1 MLKPFEFLFILS
13 LALSSLSS
21 YAMGLALLLLV
32 LVGLWESVHAL
43 RSGQGLNAPVWVRI
57 WLGVS
62 LAVLLCKTVP
72 MIYWSDPWAERHGE
86 LRLFLGALGIYAVVA
101 SDLLK
106 QPRLLSPIAYAL
118 SLSSLIGLLWV
129 SVFGR
134 DAVATH
140 PIPWAGAMAMV
151 SAWLLALG
159 LKSEFTPLARRIWLI
174 GGLCAML
181 AVLSSRSRG
190 VFGIVVWWALI
201 SSHHLWRHYM
211 RSMGTPPFQSA
222 GLNSRSPI
230 VGAAVLIA
238 TCWALSYTPVLQRP
252 TEAVYEAIEQFEISK
267 ASPAAGANSSVGSR
281 IFMWQKS
288 ILAIQASPWIGY
300 GHIGRKQLLSQWADE
315 AHSTEIHQL
324 GHVHNEYLNQLIDH
338 GLWGLASQ
346 LCLLFGLMW
355 ICWRLFKAQ
364 EITAALALSGVTFVH
379 LTASFSNVNFAHN
392 YYTASLS
399 MLISLCLWI
408 PELRA
413 RPWRPFFHLKTANDP
428 KVLCE

>member
-1 MLKPFEFLFILS
+1 MLKTSEFLFILS

-21 YAMGLALLLLV
+21 YAMGLVWLLLV
-32 LVGLWESVHAL
+32 LVGLLASVYAL
-43 RSGQGLNAPVWVRI
+43 RSGQGLNAPSWVRI

-62 LAVLLCKTVP
+62 LAVLLFKTVP

-86 LRLFLGALGIYAVVA
+86 LRLFLGALGIYAMLG
-101 SDLLK
+101 SGLLER
-106 QPRLLSPIAYAL
+106 PRLLPHMAYAL
-118 SLSSLIGLLWV
+118 SLSSLMGLLWV
-129 SVFGR
+129 SIYGR
-134 DAVATH
+134 FAVPTH

-159 LKSEFTPLARRIWLI
+159 LKSDFAPLARRIWLS
-174 GGLCAML
+174 GGLFAML

-190 VFGIVVWWALI
+190 VFGIVIWWAVVCGY
-201 SSHHLWRHYM
+201 HLWRH
-211 RSMGTPPFQSA
+211 RVLQAGTPTLQGI
-222 GLNSRSPI
+222 GLRYRRPLVS
-230 VGAAVLIA
+230 AAVLVA

-267 ASPAAGANSSVGSR
+267 TSPAAGANSSVGSR

-288 ILAIQASPWIGY
+288 LLAIQASPWIGY
-300 GHIGRKQLLSQWADE
+300 GHDGRKQLLSQWADE
-315 AHSTEIHQL
+315 AQSTEIHQL

-346 LCLLFGLMW
+346 LCLLLGLMW
-355 ICWRLFKAQ
+355 VCWALFKAQ

-399 MLISLCLWI
+399 MLVGLCLGI
-408 PELRA
+408 PKLVTRSM
-413 RPWRPFFHLKTANDP
+413 HQ
-428 KVLCE
+428 

>member
-1 MLKPFEFLFILS
+1 MLAPFEILFALAT
-13 LALSSLSS
+13 ALSSLSS
-21 YAMGLALLLLV
+21 NAMGLAWLLLMLA
-32 LVGLWESVHAL
+32 GLWASVYAL
-43 RSGQGLNAPVWVRI
+43 RSGQWLKVPTWVGVW
-57 WLGVS
+57 LAVS
-62 LAVLLCKTVP
+62 LAVLLLKTVP

-101 SDLLK
+101 SNLFER
-106 QPRLLSPIAYAL
+106 PRLLSTIAYAL
-118 SLSSLIGLLWV
+118 SLSSLMGLLWV

-140 PIPWAGAMAMV
+140 PIPWAGGMAMV

-159 LKSEFTPLARRIWLI
+159 LKSDFAPVARRIWLT
-174 GGLCAML
+174 GGLFAML

-201 SSHHLWRHYM
+201 CSHHLWRHYM
-211 RSMGTPPFQSA
+211 RPMGTPPFQSA
-222 GLNSRSPI
+222 GLKSRSPI

-267 ASPAAGANSSVGSR
+267 ASPAAGSNSSVGSR

-288 ILAIQASPWIGY
+288 LLAIQASPWIGY
-300 GHIGRKQLLSQWADE
+300 GHDGRKQLLSQWADE

-346 LCLLFGLMW
+346 LCLLLGLMW
-355 ICWRLFKAQ
+355 ICWALFKVQ

-379 LTASFSNVNFAHN
+379 LTASFFNVNFAHN

-399 MLISLCLWI
+399 TLIGLCLLI
-408 PELRA
+408 PKIK
-413 RPWRPFFHLKTANDP
+413 FQ
-428 KVLCE
+428 